1 MALRARPRATRYR
14 TLRSGSVDAASGSGK
29 TPAMTVEAKA
39 RDRFARHLMDE
50 FAEVTGLSGGQ
61 PARRYLW
68 TDAFAV
74 CNFLGLYRQ
83 SGEGSYLDLALRL
96 VDQVHHVLGRY
107 RADDT
112 RQGWIGGRSEGEG
125 ERHPTRGGL
134 RIGKPLPE
142 RAPGDPF
149 DARLEWDRD
158 GQYFHYLTQWL
169 HALHRIHRETS
180 QPIFHTWA
188 VELAQAAH
196 AAFVRSDSPMGAP
209 RMVWKMS
216 IDLDRVLVPSTGQ
229 HDPLDAWIAYLEL
242 RGAAAEAGSALG
254 SATLEREI
262 EKVAAL
268 CRGAAWATDDPLG
281 IGALLTSAYRLAAM
295 MLDHGVEGGELL
307 EGIVAAVEVGLAAYA
322 RGEPLAEP
330 VSRRLAFREL
340 GLAIGLHALERM
352 LARTARPQRVLKRL
366 ADLAGYLP
374 LAGRIDDFWCAVG
387 NRQEPTWR
395 AHGDINAVMLATS
408 LAPGGYLGPE

>member
-1 MALRARPRATRYR
+1 MPGLNAVMNGRY
-14 TLRSGSVDAASGSGK
+14 VE
-29 TPAMTVEAKA
+29 MTVEAKA
-39 RDRFARHLMDE
+39 RDRYARHLMDE
-50 FAEVTGLSGGQ
+50 FAEVTGLSGGT

-74 CNFLGLYRQ
+74 CNFLALHRQ
-83 SGEGSYLDLALRL
+83 SGEERYLDLALRL
-96 VDQVHHVLGRY
+96 VDQVHHVLGRH
-107 RADDT
+107 RPDDT
-112 RQGWIGGRSEGEG
+112 RQGWIGGRAEGEG

-142 RAPGDPF
+142 RLPVDPF

-169 HALHRIHRETS
+169 HALHRVHRETG

-196 AAFVRSDSPMGAP
+196 AAFVRSDSPMDAP

-242 RGAAAEAGSALG
+242 RGAAAAGSAVG

-262 EKVAAL
+262 EEAAAL

-281 IGALLTSAYRLAAM
+281 LGALLTNAYRLAAM
-295 MLDHGVEGGELL
+295 IVEHGVEGGEL
-307 EGIVAAVEVGLAAYA
+307 LAAYA

-330 VSRRLAFREL
+330 ASRRLAFREF

-352 LARTARPQRVLKRL
+352 LARAKLQRVPERL
-366 ADLAGYLP
+366 ADLARYLP
-374 LAGRIDDFWCAVG
+374 LAGRIDDFWSAAA
-387 NRQEPTWR
+387 NRQGPTWR

-408 LAPGGYLGPE
+408 LAPGGYLGSE

>member
-1 MALRARPRATRYR
+1 
-14 TLRSGSVDAASGSGK
+14 
-29 TPAMTVEAKA
+29 
-39 RDRFARHLMDE
+39 
-50 FAEVTGLSGGQ
+50 
-61 PARRYLW
+61 
-68 TDAFAV
+68 
-74 CNFLGLYRQ
+74 
-83 SGEGSYLDLALRL
+83 
-96 VDQVHHVLGRY
+96 VHHVLGRH
-107 RADDT
+107 RADDV
-112 RQGWIGGRSEGEG
+112 RRGWIGGRSDDEG

-142 RAPGDPF
+142 RAPGDPY

-169 HALHRIHRETS
+169 HALHRVHQETG
-180 QPIFHTWA
+180 QPVFHTWA

-196 AAFVRSDSPMGAP
+196 AAFVRSDAPRGMP

-242 RGAAAEAGSALG
+242 QSAAAGTGSAVG

-262 EKVAAL
+262 EEASAL
-268 CRGAAWATDDPLG
+268 CLGAAWATDDPLG
-281 IGALLTSAYRLAAM
+281 LGALLFDAYRLAVM
-295 MLDHGVEGGELL
+295 MGEPGVEGGAELL
-307 EGIVAAVEVGLAAYA
+307 ERIVEAAEVGLAAYA

-330 VSRRLAFREL
+330 ASRRLAFREL

-352 LARTARPQRVLKRL
+352 LALPARPQRVSERL
-366 ADLAGYLP
+366 ADLARYLS
-374 LAGRIDDFWCAVG
+374 LAGRIDEFWCAAG
-387 NRQEPTWR
+387 NRHGPAWR

-408 LAPGGYLGPE
+408 VAPGGYLGSSD

>member
-1 MALRARPRATRYR
+1 M
-14 TLRSGSVDAASGSGK
+14 DA
-29 TPAMTVEAKA
+29 
-39 RDRFARHLMDE
+39 

-74 CNFLGLYRQ
+74 CNFLGLHRQ
-83 SGEGSYLDLALRL
+83 SGEGRYLDLALRL
-96 VDQVHHVLGRY
+96 VDQVHHVLGRH
-107 RADDT
+107 RPDDP

-142 RAPGDPF
+142 RAPGDPY

-158 GQYFHYLTQWL
+158 GQYLHYLTQWL
-169 HALHRIHRETS
+169 HALHRVYRETG
-180 QPIFHTWA
+180 QPIFLTWA

-196 AAFVRSDSPMGAP
+196 AAFVRRDTPMGAP

-229 HDPLDAWIAYLEL
+229 HDPLDAWIADLEL
-242 RGAAAEAGSALG
+242 RSAAGAASGAGP
-254 SATLEREI
+254 ATLEREI
-262 EKVAAL
+262 EEAATL

-281 IGALLTSAYRLAAM
+281 LGGLLTSAYRLAAM
-295 MLDHGVEGGELL
+295 MLEPGIEGGELL
-307 EGIVAAVEVGLAAYA
+307 ERIVEAAEVGLAAYA
-322 RGEPLAEP
+322 GGQPLAEP
-330 VSRRLAFREL
+330 ASHRLAFREL

-352 LARTARPQRVLKRL
+352 PPLPAGPQRVRTRL
-366 ADLAGYLP
+366 AGLARFVP
-374 LAGRIDDFWCAVG
+374 LAGRIDDFWCAPS
-387 NRQEPTWR
+387 NRQGPTWR
-395 AHGDINAVMLATS
+395 AHGDINSAMLATS
-408 LAPGGYLGPE
+408 LAPGGYLGSP

>member
-1 MALRARPRATRYR
+1 
-14 TLRSGSVDAASGSGK
+14 
-29 TPAMTVEAKA
+29 MTVEAQA

-50 FAEVTGLSGGQ
+50 FAEATGLSGGQ

-74 CNFLGLYRQ
+74 CNFLGFHRQ
-83 SGEGSYLDLALRL
+83 SGEGRYLDLALRL
-96 VDQVHHVLGRY
+96 VDQVHHVLGRH
-107 RADDT
+107 RPDDT
-112 RQGWIGGRSEGEG
+112 RQGWIGGRAEGEG

-169 HALHRIHRETS
+169 HALHRVHRETG

-196 AAFVRSDSPMGAP
+196 AAFVRADSPMGAP

-216 IDLDRVLVPSTGQ
+216 TDLDRVLVPSTGQ

-242 RGAAAEAGSALG
+242 RSAAAAESAVA
-254 SATLEREI
+254 SATLAREI
-262 EKVAAL
+262 EEAAAL

-281 IGALLTSAYRLAAM
+281 IGALLTGAYRLAAM
-295 MLDHGVEGGELL
+295 ISEHGVEGGGELL
-307 EGIVAAVEVGLAAYA
+307 GRIVEAAEVGLAAYA

-330 VSRRLAFREL
+330 ASRRLAFREL
-340 GLAIGLHALERM
+340 GLAIGLHALEWM
-352 LARTARPQRVLKRL
+352 LALPARPGRLPKRL
-366 ADLAGYLP
+366 ADLARYVP
-374 LAGRIDDFWCAVG
+374 LAGRIDDFWCAAV
-387 NRQEPTWR
+387 NRQSPTGR

-408 LAPGGYLGPE
+408 LAPGGYLGSA

>member
-1 MALRARPRATRYR
+1 MTIEAT
-14 TLRSGSVDAASGSGK
+14 
-29 TPAMTVEAKA
+29 A
-39 RDRFARHLMDE
+39 RDRLARRLMDE
-50 FAEVTGLSGGQ
+50 FAEATGLSGGR

-74 CNFLGLYRQ
+74 CNFLGLHRQ
-83 SGEGSYLDLALRL
+83 SGEGRYLDLALRL

-107 RADDT
+107 RPDDV
-112 RQGWIGGRSEGEG
+112 RQGWIGGRAEDEG

-142 RAPGDPF
+142 RAPGDPY

-169 HALHRIHRETS
+169 HALRQVHRQTG
-180 QPIFHTWA
+180 QPIFLTWA

-196 AAFVRSDSPMGAP
+196 AAFVRSDAPRGAP

-216 IDLDRVLVPSTGQ
+216 IDLDRGLVPSTGQ

-242 RGAAAEAGSALG
+242 RSAAVEAGSAAG
-254 SATLEREI
+254 SATLAREI
-262 EKVAAL
+262 QEAAAL

-281 IGALLTSAYRLAAM
+281 LGALLIAAYRLAAM
-295 MLDHGVEGGELL
+295 KGRPGVQGGEELL
-307 EGIVAAVEVGLAAYA
+307 ERVVDAAEAGLALYA
-322 RGEPLAEP
+322 RGGPPAEP
-330 VSRRLAFREL
+330 ASRRLAFREL

-352 LARTARPQRVLKRL
+352 TAGRERFPTRLGSLAR
-366 ADLAGYLP
+366 YLP
-374 LAGRIDDFWCAVG
+374 LAKRIDDFWCAADS
-387 NRQEPTWR
+387 RQDSTWR

-408 LAPGGYLGPE
+408 VAPDGYLGSA

>member
-1 MALRARPRATRYR
+1 MIT
-14 TLRSGSVDAASGSGK
+14 
-29 TPAMTVEAKA
+29 EAQA
-39 RDRFARHLMDE
+39 DDRFARHLMDE
-50 FAEVTGLSGGQ
+50 FAEITGLSGSK

-74 CNFLGLYRQ
+74 CNFLGIHRQ
-83 SGEGSYLDLALRL
+83 RGEGRYLDLALRL

-107 RADDT
+107 RSGDA
-112 RQGWIGGRSEGEG
+112 RHGWIGGRSEAEG

-169 HALHRIHRETS
+169 HALHRVHRETGE
-180 QPIFHTWA
+180 PIFRTWA
-188 VELAQAAH
+188 VELAEVAH

-216 IDLDRVLVPSTGQ
+216 IDLDRVLVASMGQ

-242 RGAAAEAGSALG
+242 R
-254 SATLEREI
+254 SATADAESAVTFGTLQREI
-262 EKVAAL
+262 DEAAML
-268 CRGAAWATDDPLG
+268 CRGADWATDDPLG
-281 IGALLTSAYRLAAM
+281 IGTLLISAYRLTTMILEHAVEDGESLGRILAA
-295 MLDHGVEGGELL
+295 
-307 EGIVAAVEVGLAAYA
+307 AEVGLAAYA
-322 RGEPLAEP
+322 RGDPLAEP
-330 VSRRLAFREL
+330 AARRLAFREL
-340 GLAIGLHALERM
+340 GLALGLHALERM
-352 LARTARPQRVLKRL
+352 LALAAGSQRLPKRL
-366 ADLAGYLP
+366 ADLARYLP
-374 LAGRIDDFWCAVG
+374 LAGRIDAFWCAGV
-387 NRQEPTWR
+387 NRQASTWL

-408 LAPGGYLGPE
+408 LAPSGYLGS

>member
-1 MALRARPRATRYR
+1 
-14 TLRSGSVDAASGSGK
+14 
-29 TPAMTVEAKA
+29 MTVEATA
-39 RDRFARHLMDE
+39 RDRLARHLMDE
-50 FAEVTGLSGGQ
+50 FAEATGLSGGR

-74 CNFLGLYRQ
+74 CNFLGLHRQ
-83 SGEGSYLDLALRL
+83 SGDGRYLDLALRL

-107 RADDT
+107 RPDDP
-112 RQGWIGGRSEGEG
+112 RQGWIGGRAEDEG
-125 ERHPTRGGL
+125 ERHPTRSGL

-142 RAPGDPF
+142 RAPHDPY

-169 HALHRIHRETS
+169 HALHQVYRHTG

-196 AAFVRSDSPMGAP
+196 AAFVRPDAPRSAP

-216 IDLDRVLVPSTGQ
+216 TDLDRVLVPSTGQ
-229 HDPLDAWIAYLEL
+229 HDPLDAWIAYLAL
-242 RGAAAEAGSALG
+242 RSAAMEAGSAAG
-254 SATLEREI
+254 SATLAREI
-262 EKVAAL
+262 QESAAL

-281 IGALLTSAYRLAAM
+281 LGALLIAAYRLAA
-295 MLDHGVEGGELL
+295 LKGRPGVDGGEELL
-307 EGIVAAVEVGLAAYA
+307 ERVVAAAEAGLALYA

-330 VSRRLAFREL
+330 ASRRLAFREL

-352 LARTARPQRVLKRL
+352 AGRGERFPTRLANLAR
-366 ADLAGYLP
+366 YLP
-374 LAGRIDDFWCAVG
+374 LAERIDDFWCAAAS
-387 NRQEPTWR
+387 RQGPTWR

-408 LAPGGYLGPE
+408 VAPGGYLGSA

>member
-1 MALRARPRATRYR
+1 
-14 TLRSGSVDAASGSGK
+14 
-29 TPAMTVEAKA
+29 MTVEARG
-39 RDRFARHLMDE
+39 RDRLAQHLMDE
-50 FAEVTGLSGGQ
+50 FAEVTGLSGDK

-74 CNFLGLYRQ
+74 CNFLGLHRR
-83 SGEGSYLDLALRL
+83 SGEGRYLDLALRL
-96 VDQVHHVLGRY
+96 VDQVHHVLGRH
-107 RADDT
+107 RPDDT
-112 RQGWIGGRSEGEG
+112 RRGWIGGRSEGEG

-142 RAPGDPF
+142 RAPGDAF
-149 DARLEWDRD
+149 DERLEWDRD

-169 HALHRIHRETS
+169 HALHRVHRETG

-196 AAFVRSDSPMGAP
+196 AAFVRPDSPLGAS

-229 HDPLDAWIAYLEL
+229 HDPLDAWIVYLEL
-242 RGAAAEAGSALG
+242 RSAAPDAGSAVG

-262 EKVAAL
+262 EEAAAL

-281 IGALLTSAYRLAAM
+281 IGALLNSAHRLAAM
-295 MLDHGVEGGELL
+295 IVDRGIEGGELL
-307 EGIVAAVEVGLAAYA
+307 ERIAAAAEVGLVPYA
-322 RGEPLAEP
+322 RGDALAEP
-330 VSRRLAFREL
+330 ANRRLAFREL

-352 LARTARPQRVLKRL
+352 LALTARAQRVPKRL
-366 ADLAGYLP
+366 ANLARYLP
-374 LAGRIDDFWCAVG
+374 LAGRIDDFWRAPG
-387 NRQEPTWR
+387 NRQGPTWR

-408 LAPGGYLGPE
+408 LAPGGYLGSA

>member
-1 MALRARPRATRYR
+1 
-14 TLRSGSVDAASGSGK
+14 
-29 TPAMTVEAKA
+29 MTVEAEA
-39 RDRFARHLMDE
+39 RDRLARRLMDE
-50 FAEVTGLSGGQ
+50 FAEVTGLSGAK

-74 CNFLGLYRQ
+74 CNFLGLHRR
-83 SGEGSYLDLALRL
+83 SGEGRYLDLALRL
-96 VDQVHHVLGRY
+96 VDQVHHVLARH
-107 RADDT
+107 RPDDT
-112 RQGWIGGRSEGEG
+112 RRGWIGGRSDGEG

-169 HALHRIHRETS
+169 HALHRVHRETG

-188 VELAQAAH
+188 VELAQTAH
-196 AAFVRSDSPMGAP
+196 AAFVRSDSPRGAP
-209 RMVWKMS
+209 QMVWKMS

-242 RGAAAEAGSALG
+242 RSAASEAGSAVG

-262 EKVAAL
+262 EEAAAL
-268 CRGAAWATDDPLG
+268 CQGAAWATDDPLG
-281 IGALLTSAYRLAAM
+281 LGALLTSAYRLTAM
-295 MLDHGVEGGELL
+295 MVEHGVEGKELL
-307 EGIVAAVEVGLAAYA
+307 DLITAAADVGLAAYA
-322 RGEPLAEP
+322 RHEPLAEP
-330 VSRRLAFREL
+330 ASRRLAFREL

-352 LARTARPQRVLKRL
+352 LAHTARPQRVPQRL
-366 ADLAGYLP
+366 AALARYLP
-374 LAGRIDDFWCAVG
+374 LAGRIDDFWCAAG
-387 NRQEPTWR
+387 NRQSPGWR
-395 AHGDINAVMLATS
+395 DHGDINAVMLATS
-408 LAPGGYLGPE
+408 LAPGGYLGSA

>member
-1 MALRARPRATRYR
+1 
-14 TLRSGSVDAASGSGK
+14 
-29 TPAMTVEAKA
+29 MTIEAKA

-50 FAEVTGLSGGQ
+50 FAEVTGLSGGT

-74 CNFLGLYRQ
+74 CTLLGLHRQ
-83 SGEGSYLDLALRL
+83 SGEGRYLDLALRL
-96 VDQVHHVLGRY
+96 VDQVHHVLGRH
-107 RADDT
+107 RPDDT
-112 RQGWIGGRSEGEG
+112 RQGWIGGRSEREG

-142 RAPGDPF
+142 RAPGKPF

-169 HALHRIHRETS
+169 HALHRVHRETG

-196 AAFVRSDSPMGAP
+196 AAFVRSDSPMDAP

-242 RGAAAEAGSALG
+242 RSAAAEAGSATG

-262 EKVAAL
+262 AEAAAL

-281 IGALLTSAYRLAAM
+281 IGALLTHAYCLAAM
-295 MLDHGVEGGELL
+295 MLEHGVEGGELL
-307 EGIVAAVEVGLAAYA
+307 GRLVAAAEVSLAAYA
-322 RGEPLAEP
+322 RGKPLAEP
-330 VSRRLAFREL
+330 ASRRLAFHDV

-352 LARTARPQRVLKRL
+352 LALTARLRRVPERL
-366 ADLAGYLP
+366 ADLARYLP
-374 LAGRIDDFWCAVG
+374 LAGRIDDFWCAAA
-387 NRQEPTWR
+387 NREGPSWR

-408 LAPGGYLGPE
+408 LAPRGYFGSE

>member
-1 MALRARPRATRYR
+1 
-14 TLRSGSVDAASGSGK
+14 
-29 TPAMTVEAKA
+29 MTVEAKA
-39 RDRFARHLMDE
+39 RDRFAQHLMDE
-50 FAEVTGLSGGQ
+50 FAEVTGLSGDK
-61 PARRYLW
+61 PPRRYLW

-74 CNFLGLYRQ
+74 CNFLGLHRR
-83 SGEGSYLDLALRL
+83 SGEGRYLDLALRL
-96 VDQVHHVLGRY
+96 VDQVHHVLGRH
-107 RADDT
+107 RPDDT
-112 RQGWIGGRSEGEG
+112 RRGWIGGRTEGEG

-142 RAPGDPF
+142 RAPGDAF
-149 DARLEWDRD
+149 DERLEWDRD

-169 HALHRIHRETS
+169 HALHRVHRETS
-180 QPIFHTWA
+180 QSIFHTWA

-196 AAFVRSDSPMGAP
+196 ATFVRADSPLGAP

-242 RGAAAEAGSALG
+242 RSATLETGPAVG

-262 EKVAAL
+262 EEAAAL

-281 IGALLTSAYRLAAM
+281 IGALLTSVYRLAAM
-295 MLDHGVEGGELL
+295 IVDRGIEGGELL
-307 EGIVAAVEVGLAAYA
+307 ERIVAAAEIGLAAYA
-322 RGEPLAEP
+322 RGEALAEP
-330 VSRRLAFREL
+330 ASRRLAFREL

-352 LARTARPQRVLKRL
+352 LALTARAQQVPKRL
-366 ADLAGYLP
+366 ANLARYLP
-374 LAGRIDDFWCAVG
+374 LAGRIDDFWCVAS
-387 NRQEPTWR
+387 NRQGPTWH

-408 LAPGGYLGPE
+408 LAPGGYLGSA

>member
-1 MALRARPRATRYR
+1 
-14 TLRSGSVDAASGSGK
+14 
-29 TPAMTVEAKA
+29 MTVEAKG
-39 RDRFARHLMDE
+39 RDRFARQLMDE
-50 FAEVTGLSGGQ
+50 FAEVTGLSGGT

-74 CNFLGLYRQ
+74 CNFLGLHRQ
-83 SGEGSYLDLALRL
+83 SGEGRYLDLALRL
-96 VDQVHHVLGRY
+96 VDQVHHVLGRH
-107 RADDT
+107 RPEDT
-112 RQGWIGGRSEGEG
+112 RRGWIGGRSEGEG

-142 RAPGDPF
+142 RAPGEPF

-169 HALHRIHRETS
+169 HALHRVHRETG
-180 QPIFHTWA
+180 QPVFHAWA

-196 AAFVRSDSPMGAP
+196 AAFVRSDSPVDAP

-242 RGAAAEAGSALG
+242 RSAATAAGSAAGAAML
-254 SATLEREI
+254 AREI
-262 EKVAAL
+262 EEAAAL

-281 IGALLTSAYRLAAM
+281 LGALLTGAYRLAAM
-295 MLDHGVEGGELL
+295 IVEHGVEGGELL
-307 EGIVAAVEVGLAAYA
+307 GRIVAAAEVGLAAYA

-330 VSRRLAFREL
+330 ASRRLAFREL

-352 LARTARPQRVLKRL
+352 LALTARLRRAPARR
-366 ADLAGYLP
+366 ADLARYLP
-374 LAGRIDDFWCAVG
+374 LAGRIDDFWCAAA
-387 NRQEPTWR
+387 NRQGPTWR

-408 LAPGGYLGPE
+408 LAPGGYLGGE

>member
-1 MALRARPRATRYR
+1 
-14 TLRSGSVDAASGSGK
+14 
-29 TPAMTVEAKA
+29 MTVEAKA
-39 RDRFARHLMDE
+39 RDRLARHMMDE
-50 FAEVTGLSGGQ
+50 FAEDTGLSGGQ

-74 CNFLGLYRQ
+74 CNFLGLHRQ
-83 SGEGSYLDLALRL
+83 TGEGHYLDLALRL

-107 RADDT
+107 RPDDT
-112 RQGWIGGRSEGEG
+112 RRGWIGGCSDGEG

-169 HALHRIHRETS
+169 YALHRVHRETG

-196 AAFVRSDSPMGAP
+196 TAFVRSDAPMGTS

-242 RGAAAEAGSALG
+242 RSAMAEAGSAVG

-262 EKVAAL
+262 EQAAAL
-268 CRGAAWATDDPLG
+268 CRDAAWTTDDPLG
-281 IGALLTSAYRLAAM
+281 LGALLASAYRLAAM
-295 MLDHGVEGGELL
+295 SLAHGVEGGELL
-307 EGIVAAVEVGLAAYA
+307 RRIVAAAEVGLAAYA

-330 VSRRLAFREL
+330 ASRRLAFREL

-352 LARTARPQRVLKRL
+352 LVLPARSRRVPNQVAVLAR
-366 ADLAGYLP
+366 YLP
-374 LAGRIDDFWCAVG
+374 LAGRIDDFWFGAA
-387 NRQEPTWR
+387 NRQDPTWR

-408 LAPGGYLGPE
+408 LAPSGYLGSE

>member
-1 MALRARPRATRYR
+1 
-14 TLRSGSVDAASGSGK
+14 
-29 TPAMTVEAKA
+29 MTVEAKA
-39 RDRFARHLMDE
+39 RDRFARDLMDE
-50 FAEVTGLSGGQ
+50 FAEATGLSGGK

-74 CNFLGLYRQ
+74 CNFLGLHRQ
-83 SGEGSYLDLALRL
+83 SGEGRYLDLALRL
-96 VDQVHHVLGRY
+96 VDQVHHVLGRH
-107 RADDT
+107 RPDDT
-112 RQGWIGGRSEGEG
+112 RQGWIGGRSEAEG

-142 RAPGDPF
+142 RAPSDPF

-169 HALHRIHRETS
+169 HALHRVHHETG
-180 QPIFHTWA
+180 QTIFHTWA

-196 AAFVRSDSPMGAP
+196 AAFVRSDSPMGGP

-229 HDPLDAWIAYLEL
+229 HDPLDAWIADLEL
-242 RGAAAEAGSALG
+242 RSAAAEAGSAVG

-262 EKVAAL
+262 AEAAAL

-281 IGALLTSAYRLAAM
+281 LGALLTSAYRVAAM
-295 MLDHGVEGGELL
+295 IVEHGVEGGELL
-307 EGIVAAVEVGLAAYA
+307 GRIVAAAEAGLAAYA

-330 VSRRLAFREL
+330 ASRRLAFREF

-352 LARTARPQRVLKRL
+352 LALTARLQQVPARL
-366 ADLAGYLP
+366 ADLARYLP
-374 LAGRIDDFWCAVG
+374 LAGRIDDFWCAAA
-387 NRQEPTWR
+387 NRQGPTWR

-408 LAPGGYLGPE
+408 LAPAGYLGSE

>member
-1 MALRARPRATRYR
+1 
-14 TLRSGSVDAASGSGK
+14 
-29 TPAMTVEAKA
+29 MTVEATA
-39 RDRFARHLMDE
+39 RHRLARHLMDE
-50 FAEVTGLSGGQ
+50 FAEATGLSGSQ

-74 CNFLGLYRQ
+74 CNFLGLHRQ
-83 SGEGSYLDLALRL
+83 SGEGRYLDLALGL
-96 VDQVHHVLGRY
+96 VDQVHHVLGRH
-107 RADDT
+107 RADDA
-112 RQGWIGGRSEGEG
+112 RRGWIGGRSDDEG

-142 RAPGDPF
+142 RAPGDPY

-158 GQYFHYLTQWL
+158 GQYFHYLTKWL
-169 HALHRIHRETS
+169 HALHRVHREIG

-196 AAFVRSDSPMGAP
+196 AAFVRSDVPRGMP

-242 RGAAAEAGSALG
+242 QSAAAETGSAVG
-254 SATLEREI
+254 SVMLEREI
-262 EKVAAL
+262 EEASAL

-281 IGALLTSAYRLAAM
+281 LGALLIDAYRLAVM
-295 MLDHGVEGGELL
+295 MREPGVEGGAELL
-307 EGIVAAVEVGLAAYA
+307 EQIVAAAEVGLAAYA

-330 VSRRLAFREL
+330 ASRRLAFREL

-352 LARTARPQRVLKRL
+352 LALPARPQRVPERL
-366 ADLAGYLP
+366 ADLARYLS
-374 LAGRIDDFWCAVG
+374 LAGRIDDVWCAAG
-387 NRQEPTWR
+387 NRQGPTWR
-395 AHGDINAVMLATS
+395 AHGDINAVMLVTS
-408 LAPGGYLGPE
+408 VAPDGYLGSSD

>member
-1 MALRARPRATRYR
+1 
-14 TLRSGSVDAASGSGK
+14 
-29 TPAMTVEAKA
+29 MTVETIA

-61 PARRYLW
+61 PVRRYLW

-74 CNFLGLYRQ
+74 CNFLGLHHR
-83 SGEGSYLDLALRL
+83 SGEGRYLDLALRL
-96 VDQVHHVLGRY
+96 VDQVHHVLGRH
-107 RADDT
+107 RPDDT

-134 RIGKPLPE
+134 RIGKSLPE
-142 RAPGDPF
+142 RAANDSFDP
-149 DARLEWDRD
+149 RLEWDRD

-169 HALHRIHRETS
+169 HALHRVHRETG
-180 QPIFHTWA
+180 QPTFHSWA
-188 VELAQAAH
+188 VELAQVAH
-196 AAFVRSDSPMGAP
+196 AAFVRSDSPMDAP

-242 RGAAAEAGSALG
+242 RSATAEAGSAVG

-262 EKVAAL
+262 AEAAAL

-281 IGALLTSAYRLAAM
+281 LGALLTSAYRLATMIVA
-295 MLDHGVEGGELL
+295 HGVEGGELL
-307 EGIVAAVEVGLAAYA
+307 GRIVAAAEVGLGAYA
-322 RGEPLAEP
+322 GGEPLAEP
-330 VSRRLAFREL
+330 ASRRLAFREL

-352 LARTARPQRVLKRL
+352 LGLTAKLQQVPERL
-366 ADLAGYLP
+366 ADLARYLP
-374 LAGRIDDFWCAVG
+374 LAEGIDDFWCAAA
-387 NRQEPTWR
+387 NRQGPTWR
-395 AHGDINAVMLATS
+395 AHRDINAVMLATS
-408 LAPGGYLGPE
+408 LAPGGYLGWE

>member
-1 MALRARPRATRYR
+1 
-14 TLRSGSVDAASGSGK
+14 
-29 TPAMTVEAKA
+29 MTVEAKA

-74 CNFLGLYRQ
+74 CNFLGLHRQ
-83 SGEGSYLDLALRL
+83 SGEGRYLDLALRL
-96 VDQVHHVLGRY
+96 VDQVHHVLGRH
-107 RADDT
+107 RPDDT

-158 GQYFHYLTQWL
+158 GQYFHYVTQWL
-169 HALHRIHRETS
+169 HALHRIHRETG

-196 AAFVRSDSPMGAP
+196 AAFVRADSPMDAP

-242 RGAAAEAGSALG
+242 RSAAAETGPAVG

-262 EKVAAL
+262 EEAAAL

-281 IGALLTSAYRLAAM
+281 LGALLTSAYRLAAM
-295 MLDHGVEGGELL
+295 IVDHGVEGGELL
-307 EGIVAAVEVGLAAYA
+307 GRIVAATEVGLAAYT
-322 RGEPLAEP
+322 RGEPLTEP
-330 VSRRLAFREL
+330 ASRRLAFREL

-352 LARTARPQRVLKRL
+352 LALTARLQRVPERL
-366 ADLAGYLP
+366 ADLARYLP
-374 LAGRIDDFWCAVG
+374 LAGRIDDFWCAAANHQG
-387 NRQEPTWR
+387 PTWR

-408 LAPGGYLGPE
+408 LAPGGYLGPRNEDGSNGVT